1 MGTYKII
8 GPLHPIYDKSI
19 IVHRDEFDEI
29 LTLLR
34 HGEYIILNA
43 PRQTGK
49 TTLLFQVQEALRD
62 EGMTAVYINLEGRD
76 SEGFY
81 QDLCKDIAR
90 QVDDVIESDETYS
103 IKDIQNQIDFRK
115 YLEWIAAYTP
125 KVQRLVFL
133 LDEVGGV
140 PDEVHDPFF
149 LGFRAARINIQ
160 MSRWSFVFTGA
171 IDIMKLDETISSP
184 LTNVCWRLT
193 LDDFSEMQT
202 GELLKQLPNL
212 TEDAQ
217 AALIKSVYEWTGGQP
232 YLTQKICMLIEQS
245 NEYQSGTIDDAKG
258 FLEKLVW
265 REILENWNT
274 DSNLSHLFRHFSD
287 GKQCSFLL
295 DILNGKKKRFA
306 SRTGVELEMIG
317 FIKRSSKER
326 TYVIRNHIYEE
337 ALRFYFEDE
346 PIQTFK
352 LSDEEKAVLH
362 KIQEQGI
369 SSYIDIAFKSGM
381 QSEIVKQL
389 IPKLAENGLIS
400 KVDSASQKYRG
411 MLMEFYELTDDGR
424 KRLNA

>member
-149 LGFRAARINIQ
+149 LGFRAARIN
-160 MSRWSFVFTGA
+160 
-171 IDIMKLDETISSP
+171 
-184 LTNVCWRLT
+184 
-193 LDDFSEMQT
+193 
-202 GELLKQLPNL
+202 
-212 TEDAQ
+212 
-217 AALIKSVYEWTGGQP
+217 
-232 YLTQKICMLIEQS
+232 
-245 NEYQSGTIDDAKG
+245 
-258 FLEKLVW
+258 
-265 REILENWNT
+265 
-274 DSNLSHLFRHFSD
+274 
-287 GKQCSFLL
+287 
-295 DILNGKKKRFA
+295 
-306 SRTGVELEMIG
+306 
-317 FIKRSSKER
+317 
-326 TYVIRNHIYEE
+326 
-337 ALRFYFEDE
+337 
-346 PIQTFK
+346 
-352 LSDEEKAVLH
+352 
-362 KIQEQGI
+362 
-369 SSYIDIAFKSGM
+369 
-381 QSEIVKQL
+381 
-389 IPKLAENGLIS
+389 
-400 KVDSASQKYRG
+400 
-411 MLMEFYELTDDGR
+411 
-424 KRLNA
+424 